1 MKYTISK
8 IVNNGKMVT
17 FCIISH
23 FTKSITIIQK
33 HISEMARDFN
43 VIYIKNTSN
52 KPTPQIVQHY
62 NNSKIQVT

>member
-1 MKYTISK
+1 
-8 IVNNGKMVT
+8 MVT

>member
-1 MKYTISK
+1 MKYTISYN
-8 IVNNGKMVT
+8 VNNGKMVT

-33 HISEMARDFN
+33 HISEMARDFI

-62 NNSKIQVT
+62 NNSTILVT